1 MGKDPG
7 SCRHK
12 GLEASEDFGAEKGT
26 LPLLAGTQ
34 ARPLWGL
41 PGMILWLKGHKT
53 QSERVLILSSQLP
66 SRTLARPIL
75 QTLGSYLEE
84 LAEAQ

>member
-12 GLEASEDFGAEKGT
+12 GLEASEDLGAEKGT

-34 ARPLWGL
+34 VRPLWRL
-41 PGMILWLKGHKT
+41 PGMIL
-53 QSERVLILSSQLP
+53 
-66 SRTLARPIL
+66 
-75 QTLGSYLEE
+75 
-84 LAEAQ
+84 